1 MSAALSQSRPPMAV
15 LARTQVA
22 RARYGTLCTLD
33 RDDGTPYGSFVELL
47 PRDDGS
53 IVLLLSSLAEHTRNA
68 AADPRVS
75 IVVGDAYNSPYPQM
89 SARVTLLGTLAR
101 LESTDALRSEYL
113 AIHPRAAA
121 WIRFNDF
128 AFFELTPNRLRFI
141 AGFGRMNW
149 PSADD
154 YLQAHPDMMASSADG
169 VISHMNDDHRHNLVD
184 MVRAFAQQS
193 AATDAIMI
201 GLDHLGFDVVAI
213 TDGHPHEVRIPFD
226 EPLRHPREV
235 RKAMV
240 VLAQRAKG
248 VEEG

>member
-1 MSAALSQSRPPMAV
+1 MNTPPPPPRPPLVV

-68 AADPRVS
+68 SVDPRVS
-75 IVVGDAYNSPYPQM
+75 VVVGDAYRSPYPQM
-89 SARVTLLGTLAR
+89 SARVTLLGTLQR
-101 LESTDALRSEYL
+101 LERTDALRSEYL

-121 WIRFNDF
+121 WIDFNDF
-128 AFFELTPNRLRFI
+128 AFFGLTPSRLRFI

-149 PSADD
+149 PAADD
-154 YLQAHPDMMASSADG
+154 YLQSQPDMMAASADG

-193 AATDAIMI
+193 AASDAVMI

-213 TDGHPHEVRIPFD
+213 TDDQPHEVRIPFD
-226 EPLRHPREV
+226 EPLQHPREV

-240 VLAQRAKG
+240 ALAQRAKPAEPG
-248 VEEG
+248 